1 MAGQPG
7 LFDLDERYTALSR
20 TGDPLE
26 RLAAVVDFE
35 VFRADPD
42 AAPARSDRTKGGRP
56 PIDPVM
62 LFKVLIL
69 QALSGLAD
77 ERTGFQ
83 VRDRLS
89 FTGTGCRSCAF
100 SGSSSM
106 AGRLTRRRSSG
117 PTPTAESTA
126 ASRTIPPWRI
136 FS

>member
-1 MAGQPG
+1 MSGTRRFRGPAIP
-7 LFDLDERYTALSR
+7 
-20 TGDPLE
+20 PLE

-89 FTGTGCRSCAF
+89 FMRFLGLELH
-100 SGSSSM
+100 
-106 AGRLTRRRSSG
+106 GRAPD
-117 PTPTAESTA
+117 PTTLVGADADRESTA